1 MKIIFPALVLL
12 MTSAQCFAVDNS
24 NNEKNHVLGIQLGF
38 TSVNSEITSER
49 SDGGTVAG
57 INYGYQFNPTWAINA
72 GVLFG
77 DSLCLITCPQDMSTI
92 RTMDYDSYLLTIKGS
107 VPISKRW
114 SVFGKLGANS
124 YNLEFSGDDRA
135 SLLNNGVGGVLAA
148 GFNFRAYNGFGLDI
162 EVTLLDMD
170 IVSATSTTVNVSYM
184 F

>member
-1 MKIIFPALVLL
+1 
-12 MTSAQCFAVDNS
+12 
-24 NNEKNHVLGIQLGF
+24 
-38 TSVNSEITSER
+38 
-49 SDGGTVAG
+49 
-57 INYGYQFNPTWAINA
+57 
-72 GVLFG
+72 
-77 DSLCLITCPQDMSTI
+77 LCLITCPQDMSTI
-92 RTMDYDSYLLTIKGS
+92 RTVDYDSYLLTLKGS

-124 YNLEFSGDDRA
+124 YDLEFSGDDRV
-135 SLLNNGVGGVLAA
+135 SLVNNGVGGVLAA